1 MTWYKDILHLFTK
14 LSEQSF
20 QNIINYG
27 SHTRAI
33 LNLVVSTI
41 VLYIMTYSLPFMVK
55 VISPML
61 GIKRITGLTHFD
73 IISIL
78 ASSLFLI
85 FQIIIGSFVIWRL
98 LVLLGG
104 RGTYDGV
111 LRNYIYGLAY
121 TNALRTVVI
130 VFVHILGLILFAL
143 AQQKYVADIAYL
155 VTMFS
160 QYYAVFICAQLMRR
174 YVGLSIN
181 SYTRDYFFLFVS
193 SKICRGYGLSYYDVQ
208 PVLCRVHCSPINET
222 LC

>member
-1 MTWYKDILHLFTK
+1 MTWYKDILHLFTR

-73 IISIL
+73 LVSTL
-78 ASSLFLI
+78 ASSTFLI
-85 FQIIIGSFVIWRL
+85 FQIIIGSFVIWR
-98 LVLLGG
+98 
-104 RGTYDGV
+104 
-111 LRNYIYGLAY
+111 I
-121 TNALRTVVI
+121 
-130 VFVHILGLILFAL
+130 
-143 AQQKYVADIAYL
+143 
-155 VTMFS
+155 
-160 QYYAVFICAQLMRR
+160 AQL
-174 YVGLSIN
+174 YIWISLYKCTSHGCLSIN

>member
-1 MTWYKDILHLFTK
+1 MTWNKDILHLFTR

-73 IISIL
+73 
-78 ASSLFLI
+78 
-85 FQIIIGSFVIWRL
+85 VITCFIRWSW
-98 LVLLGG
+98 
-104 RGTYDGV
+104 
-111 LRNYIYGLAY
+111 
-121 TNALRTVVI
+121 
-130 VFVHILGLILFAL
+130 
-143 AQQKYVADIAYL
+143 YL
-155 VTMFS
+155 WWG
-160 QYYAVFICAQLMRR
+160 IAQL
-174 YVGLSIN
+174 YIWISLYKCTSHGCLSIN

-208 PVLCRVHCSPINET
+208 PVLCCVHCSPINET

>member
-73 IISIL
+73 VVSTL
-78 ASSLFLI
+78 ASSAFLI

-98 LVLLGG
+98 LVLVGG
-104 RGTYDGV
+104 RGTYGGV
-111 LRNYIYGLAY
+111 LRNYIYGISLY
-121 TNALRTVVI
+121 
-130 VFVHILGLILFAL
+130 
-143 AQQKYVADIAYL
+143 K
-155 VTMFS
+155 
-160 QYYAVFICAQLMRR
+160 CASH
-174 YVGLSIN
+174 GCLSI
-181 SYTRDYFFLFVS
+181 SPYTRDYFLLAVP
-193 SKICRGYGLSYYDVQ
+193 SKICRGYGVSYYDVQ
-208 PVLCRVHCSPINET
+208 PVLCRVHCSPINAT

>member
-1 MTWYKDILHLFTK
+1 MTWNKDILHLFTR

-73 IISIL
+73 VISIL
-78 ASSLFLI
+78 ASSVFLI

-98 LVLLGG
+98 LG
-104 RGTYDGV
+104 
-111 LRNYIYGLAY
+111 I
-121 TNALRTVVI
+121 
-130 VFVHILGLILFAL
+130 
-143 AQQKYVADIAYL
+143 
-155 VTMFS
+155 
-160 QYYAVFICAQLMRR
+160 AQL
-174 YVGLSIN
+174 YIWISLYKCTSHGCLSIN

>member
-1 MTWYKDILHLFTK
+1 MTWNKDILHLFTR

-73 IISIL
+73 VIIWI
-78 ASSLFLI
+78 SLYKCTSH
-85 FQIIIGSFVIWRL
+85 G
-98 LVLLGG
+98 
-104 RGTYDGV
+104 
-111 LRNYIYGLAY
+111 
-121 TNALRTVVI
+121 
-130 VFVHILGLILFAL
+130 
-143 AQQKYVADIAYL
+143 
-155 VTMFS
+155 
-160 QYYAVFICAQLMRR
+160 C
-174 YVGLSIN
+174 LSIN